1 MRAARYVGFLQNHTR
16 AILAGSLLAVIASA
30 YLVAVHLPL
39 HADFAYLLPADAP
52 SVKAMEAM
60 AARMPARD
68 TTLLLIT
75 APDPATRAAAGAEA
89 VAGLGSIDR
98 SLIERIE
105 TDDDATRTMV
115 RAHRHLFASLADLIA
130 VRDALAA
137 RITAAKDKANPLLL
151 DLDDAPAPR
160 DALDDL
166 RVKRKEAEA
175 RLDRA
180 DHVSADGTVQVI
192 VIRTAFV
199 ASNVELDHQL
209 EAKLDTLIAR
219 IETAYPGAEL
229 GLAGGVPTN
238 AAEHRALVQGVLLS
252 SLITAVLVAL
262 VLLVHLRSVR
272 VLVLLTTN
280 IAAATLVSFGVAAF
294 TVGHLNAATAFLGA
308 IIAGNGVNYGILLV
322 ARYGEERRK
331 WAARDAMVIAIQG
344 TLKPTLVASLGAA
357 IAYGALGATRF
368 RGFADFALIGGIGML
383 VCWIATFV
391 LLPVLVLR
399 WAHTPKREP
408 SRMFGRFVVRAFGFR
423 SPVVACT
430 VAGAAVLVTGVIA
443 WRYLATDPFEYDMT
457 QMRSQASDA
466 VEARRWMT
474 VSDAAFGRGLAG
486 IAGQTFVAV
495 DHPSQVPA
503 LVASLRAAGEREP
516 VIGPVGSILDV
527 IPADQPAKLA
537 VLSEIRTQIDDVAPE
552 LSEVDR
558 ADLLALRP
566 PDDLGALRPK
576 DLPPALA
583 ARLTERDGTIG
594 AIVAIKPGPAFSDH
608 DGRALIRFA
617 AAIRAAAPADATIA
631 GPAVLFADVFT
642 QIRRDGPI
650 VVIVASL
657 GILLMVLLVVG
668 PNRRSAAVLVATA
681 AGSVAMIAACAV
693 AGIKITFLDFVALP
707 IALGLGIDYA
717 INVADRA
724 TTDDPRVALQ
734 STGGTVLVCSLTTI
748 IGYASL
754 LVSDNLA
761 IRGFGLASLIGEVTC
776 VAAALVIVPAILAL
790 PYVTS
795 PSPSRRS
802 LPASP
807 SSCHS

>member
-1 MRAARYVGFLQNHTR
+1 MRAARYVDFLQRHTR
-16 AILAGSLLAVIASA
+16 AILAASLLAVIASG
-30 YLVAVHLPL
+30 YLVAVRLPL
-39 HADFAYLLPADAP
+39 KADFAYLLPADAP
-52 SVKAMEAM
+52 SVKDMHAM

-68 TTLLLIT
+68 TTLLLVT
-75 APDPATRAAAGAEA
+75 APDPSTRAAAGAEA
-89 VAGLGSIDR
+89 IAGLGSIDR

-115 RAHRHLFASLADLIA
+115 RAHRHLFASLADLIS

-137 RITAAKDKANPLLL
+137 RIAAAKTRANPLMVE
-151 DLDDAPAPR
+151 LDDEPAPR
-160 DALDDL
+160 DALDEL
-166 RVKRKEAEA
+166 REKQKAAEA
-175 RLDRA
+175 RLDRP
-180 DHVSADGTVQVI
+180 DHVSADGKTQVI
-192 VIRTAFV
+192 VIRTSFV
-199 ASNVELDHQL
+199 ASDVAKDHEL
-209 EAKLDTLIAR
+209 EAHLDALIAR
-219 IETAYPGAEL
+219 IEAAHPGAEL

-262 VLLVHLRSVR
+262 VLFVHLRSVR
-272 VLVLLTTN
+272 MLTLLTTN
-280 IAAATLVSFGVAAF
+280 IAAATLVSFGVAAL

-322 ARYGEERRK
+322 ARYGEERRR
-331 WAARDAMVIAIQG
+331 WAAKDAMEIAIRG

-357 IAYGALGATRF
+357 IAYGALGATKF

-408 SRMFGRFVVRAFGFR
+408 SRMFGRFVVRVFGFR
-423 SPVVACT
+423 SPAVACT

-457 QMRSQASDA
+457 QLRSQAADA
-466 VEARRWMT
+466 VEARKWMN

-495 DHPSQVPA
+495 EHPAQVPS
-503 LVASLRAAGEREP
+503 LVASLRAAGELAP
-516 VIGPVGSILDV
+516 IIGPVGSILDV
-527 IPADQPAKLA
+527 IPPDQPAKLA
-537 VLSEIRTQIDDVAPE
+537 VLAKIRAQIDEVAPE
-552 LSEVDR
+552 LSEADR
-558 ADLLALRP
+558 TDLLALRP
-566 PDDLGALRPK
+566 PDELRAITTA

-594 AIVAIKPGPAFSDH
+594 AIIAIKPGAAVSEY
-608 DGRALIRFA
+608 DGRALIQFA
-617 AAIRAAAPADATIA
+617 AAIRGAAPADATIA

-642 QIRRDGPI
+642 QIRRDGPVI
-650 VVIVASL
+650 TIVAAI
-657 GILLMVLLVVG
+657 GIALMVLLVVG
-668 PNRRSAAVLVATA
+668 LNRRAVAVLVATG
-681 AGSVAMIAACAV
+681 AGCVAMIAVCAI

-724 TTDDPRVALQ
+724 THDDPRVALQ

-748 IGYASL
+748 IGYTSL

-761 IRGFGLASLIGEVTC
+761 IRGFGLASLIGEVTT

-790 PYVTS
+790 RYVTS
-795 PSPSRRS
+795 PSSSRRS